1 MRRVLGVAVPE
12 VVLHRTKIRT
22 LIGQIV
28 AARVPKDV
36 GPDPSKPSFLPSQS
50 HDVVDA
56 WLVMSW
62 LRSDTNS
69 HGSLSS
75 RWRRRA

>member
-50 HDVVDA
+50 HDVVDGLA
-56 WLVMSW
+56 
-62 LRSDTNS
+62 S
-69 HGSLSS
+69 HELAALGYKQPRKFVL
-75 RWRRRA
+75 AVAT